1 MLEIKKGTL
10 GDIVTSVDLYDYLEL
25 RRAHYSRWLKKH
37 ITDNLYADEGNDYSP
52 LMVSIKK
59 PGQFRKD
66 YELHVDF
73 ALKLCMVSNSPIGET
88 VRNQLVDLTN
98 QRKNLDLFTA
108 EEIIH
113 LSKLK
118 AVFSYVTECEK
129 AKSLN
134 MAKFVDNSNS
144 KNPYKHFYAFRNE
157 ILKLDRDVIDER
169 LKNYCIENHRQLP
182 KSKKQIEK
190 LIVIDKYEVLRNGVW
205 DFLTASNEK
214 HAMKLA
220 NLVKDMAE
228 AENLAIRRVNEFD
241 LMNKKKDLPQLNK

>member
-10 GDIVTSVDLYDYLEL
+10 GEVIHSVDLYDYLEL
-25 RRAHYSRWLKKH
+25 DKSQYSRWLKKH
-37 ITDNLYADEGNDYSP
+37 VINNLYAEEGKDYLT
-52 LMVSIKK
+52 LMSSEQKR
-59 PGQFRKD
+59 GQFRKD

-73 ALKLCMVSNSPIGET
+73 ALKLCMVSNSPVGET
-88 VRNQLVDLTN
+88 TRNELVDLTN

-118 AVFSYVTECEK
+118 AVFSYVAECEK
-129 AKSLN
+129 AQKIN
-134 MAKFVDNSNS
+134 MGQFVDNSNS
-144 KNPYKHFYAFRNE
+144 KNPYGEFHAFRNE
-157 ILKLDRDVIDER
+157 ILKLDKSVIDER

-228 AENLAIRRVNEFD
+228 AENLAIRRVNDFD
-241 LMNKKKDLPQLNK
+241 LMNKKKDLPRLNK

>member
-25 RRAHYSRWLKKH
+25 RKAHYSRWLKKH
-37 ITDNLYADEGNDYSP
+37 IIDNLYADEGNDYSP
-52 LMVSIKK
+52 LMVSEQRR
-59 PGQFRKD
+59 GNFRKD

-73 ALKLCMVSNSPIGET
+73 ALKLCMVSNSPVGET
-88 VRNQLVDLTN
+88 TRNELVDLTN

-108 EEIIH
+108 DEIIK

-118 AVFSYVTECEK
+118 AVFSYIAECEK
-129 AKSLN
+129 AEKLHMST
-134 MAKFVDNSNS
+134 FVADRTD
-144 KNPYKHFYAFRNE
+144 KYAFADFHKYRNE
-157 ILKLDRDVIDER
+157 ILKLDKTTIDNR
-169 LKNYCIENHRQLP
+169 LKEYCIDNQRPLP
-182 KSKKQIEK
+182 KSKKKIEK

-205 DFLTASNEK
+205 DFLTASKEK

-228 AENLAIRRVNEFD
+228 AENLAIKRVNEFD
-241 LMNKKKDLPQLNK
+241 LMNNKKELPKLNK

>member
-1 MLEIKKGTL
+1 MLEIKKGAL

-25 RRAHYSRWLKKH
+25 RKAHYSRWLKKH
-37 ITDNLYADEGNDYSP
+37 IIDNLYADEGNDYSP
-52 LMVSIKK
+52 LMVSEQKR
-59 PGQFRKD
+59 GNFRKD

-73 ALKLCMVSNSPIGET
+73 ALKLCMVSNSPVGET
-88 VRNQLVDLTN
+88 TRNELVDLTN

-134 MAKFVDNSNS
+134 MAKFVDNSYS
-144 KNPYKHFYAFRNE
+144 KNPYGEFHAFRNE
-157 ILKLDRDVIDER
+157 ILKLDKAVIDER

-182 KSKKQIEK
+182 KSKKQVEK

-228 AENLAIRRVNEFD
+228 AENLAIRRVNDFD
-241 LMNKKKDLPQLNK
+241 LMNKKKDLPQLK